1 LRNRLIIYFQTFSLL
16 QKFWNWLCALY
27 RHSGQLKLLFCN
39 WTKLCCRHNL
49 SNSLISS
56 TCFLNFMPNSE
67 MINLS
72 ERLTLKM
79 TWQWATQRMYCYR
92 QEIPTLPDHMGS
104 PFSIKSPVF
113 VYCVLSVA
121 FFVVDCFCSSQVLI
135 VSLFID
141 FWLPLWFFFTIFYN
155 KIMLYP
161 FPTIIM
167 SRHEIKDKKII
178 LSYWYTKTIHIT
190 VVNKFHWSVHV
201 YSRILSGSSRLT
213 LDIFWATRSAV
224 DVDGIGAST
233 DDPRR
238 RKVALTKSIL
248 CWTW

>member
-1 LRNRLIIYFQTFSLL
+1 
-16 QKFWNWLCALY
+16 
-27 RHSGQLKLLFCN
+27 
-39 WTKLCCRHNL
+39 
-49 SNSLISS
+49 
-56 TCFLNFMPNSE
+56 MPISE

-72 ERLTLKM
+72 ERL

-104 PFSIKSPVF
+104 PFSIKSPMF

-141 FWLPLWFFFTIFYN
+141 FWLPLRFFFTIFYN

-178 LSYWYTKTIHIT
+178 LSYWYAKTSHYRSEQISLISPCILKNLIGIIT
-190 VVNKFHWSVHV
+190 TNPGYF
-201 YSRILSGSSRLT
+201 LSY
-213 LDIFWATRSAV
+213 
-224 DVDGIGAST
+224 
-233 DDPRR
+233 
-238 RKVALTKSIL
+238 
-248 CWTW
+248 